1 MNRPGIGGANAASPA
16 ANRKQLT
23 VGRLLIRNS
32 LWNGLGYLIPLL
44 VAIPATPILV
54 HSLGTNRFGV
64 LALAWVVVGY
74 LTFFDLG
81 LGRALTQLLAQRL
94 ALDAEEDLP
103 LLVSTAIILMLGISL
118 LLAGL
123 AFLFA
128 PRLVGVV
135 LKIPNELKPET
146 LGAFYLLAASIPVVV
161 TSIGLRSVLEAKQ
174 RFFLINAVRLPMGI
188 FMFVGPLLVL
198 PFSHNLTLI
207 VAALLTGRIVAWFT
221 HL

>member
-64 LALAWVVVGY
+64 LALAWVIVGY

-94 ALDAEEDLP
+94 GTVAERELAP
-103 LLVSTAIILMLGISL
+103 LVSTTMILMLGTSL
-118 LLAGL
+118 LLAAVG
-123 AFLFA
+123 FLGA
-128 PRLVGVV
+128 PVFVGVV
-135 LKIPNELKPET
+135 L
-146 LGAFYLLAASIPVVV
+146 
-161 TSIGLRSVLEAKQ
+161 
-174 RFFLINAVRLPMGI
+174 
-188 FMFVGPLLVL
+188 
-198 PFSHNLTLI
+198 
-207 VAALLTGRIVAWFT
+207 
-221 HL
+221 